1 MIKRIMVAVDLMR
14 EELAAPALSA
24 AAKLATLDGSE
35 VHYVSI
41 RPEDSDEP
49 AAVFRKR
56 LETFT
61 QAQQKKTG
69 LPGGWLAIVDD
80 PVDDGLANA
89 VEQLG
94 VDLVVMGPH
103 EPRWHELLTGP
114 EVRDFVA
121 NCKVSVL
128 IAR

>member
-1 MIKRIMVAVDLMR
+1 MIKRIMVAVDLSR
-14 EELAAPALSA
+14 LELAEPALGA

-41 RPEDSDEP
+41 RPEDNDEP

-56 LETFT
+56 LETFAAEQ
-61 QAQQKKTG
+61 QAKTG
-69 LPGGWLAIVDD
+69 LAGGWLAIVDD
-80 PVDDGLANA
+80 PVDEGLESA
-89 VEQLG
+89 VEQLN

-121 NCKVSVL
+121 RCKVSVL